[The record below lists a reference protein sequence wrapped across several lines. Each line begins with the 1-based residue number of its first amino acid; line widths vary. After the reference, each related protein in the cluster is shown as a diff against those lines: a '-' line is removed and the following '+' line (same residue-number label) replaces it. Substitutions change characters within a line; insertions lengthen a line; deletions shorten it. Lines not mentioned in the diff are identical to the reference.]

1 MFFLTQTSLSDK
13 CHFIV
18 GITPV
23 ILIVKLREIIM
34 IKILNYLL
42 PPRKWVPFVIV
53 AVGIGTGLFA
63 YLLYVSNAVSY
74 LSDDPKTCVNC
85 HVMTPFYATWQHS
98 SHGRVTTCNDC
109 HVPHNNVF
117 NKYFFKAKDGIY
129 HATVF
134 TWRAEPQVIHIKEAG
149 TDVVQKNCQRCHG
162 DLNANVKT
170 TGVTLESKSHGEGK
184 LCWDCHREVPHGKV
198 NSLSSVPNARVPL
211 LESPIPEWLQKQT
224 DSTATQKKK
233 ETKQTK

>member
-1 MFFLTQTSLSDK
+1 M
-13 CHFIV
+13 V
-18 GITPV
+18 
-23 ILIVKLREIIM
+23 
-34 IKILNYLL
+34 KILNYLL

-53 AVGIGTGLFA
+53 AVGIGMGLFA

-98 SHGRVTTCNDC
+98 SHARVTTCNDC
-109 HVPHNNVF
+109 HVPHNNAL

-162 DLNANVKT
+162 DLNSNVST
-170 TGVTLESKSHGEGK
+170 LGVTLESKQHGEGK
-184 LCWDCHREVPHGKV
+184 LCWTVIEKYRMERLTVYHLCLMPRFRCWNRLFRNGFKNRLIVLV
-198 NSLSSVPNARVPL
+198 M
-211 LESPIPEWLQKQT
+211 QKT
-224 DSTATQKKK
+224 KKQIK
-233 ETKQTK
+233 TKTKKLNTE